1 MQTQVCSM
9 SWPEEWRATN
19 TEMSYHSHVSAR
31 GELTLGFS
39 WCEQLGW
46 NEEVSVTNTVIT
58 LWTFLIRCS
67 ALTKLVTFFFYI
79 DKSKHQV
86 SLRLSLF
93 DSCWCNQCILL
104 SFELEF

>member
-1 MQTQVCSM
+1 MIIMQTQVCSM

-19 TEMSYHSHVSAR
+19 TEMSYHSHVSAW

-46 NEEVSVTNTVIT
+46 NEAVSVTITVIT

-67 ALTKLVTFFFYI
+67 ALTKLVTFFFFL

-93 DSCWCNQCILL
+93 DSCW
-104 SFELEF
+104 